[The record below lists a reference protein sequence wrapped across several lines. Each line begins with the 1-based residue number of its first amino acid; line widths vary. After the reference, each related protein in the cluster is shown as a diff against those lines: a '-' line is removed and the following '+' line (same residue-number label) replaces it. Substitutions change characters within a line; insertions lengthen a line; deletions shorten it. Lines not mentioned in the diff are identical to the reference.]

1 MRGYRPLHPAVAG
14 PLVIYFIK
22 IQAWFIGK
30 LADDDIFLINYNLKM
45 KTILLENLEAEIRKE
60 LDEAEEAAKKAYPR
74 DRDVRI
80 GVVLV
85 ADGDKKFE
93 GANVVRE
100 RFVGSSCAERM
111 ALDKALFAGI
121 KKIERLIII
130 GENNDCPFEEVIAPC
145 GNCRQMLF
153 DTLDDLEQSDIEI
166 ILSNSDKSK
175 IVKTSLL
182 ELLPLAYKSN
192 RNNA

>member
-1 MRGYRPLHPAVAG
+1 MEE
-14 PLVIYFIK
+14 IK
-22 IQAWFIGK
+22 
-30 LADDDIFLINYNLKM
+30 LKD
-45 KTILLENLEAEIRKE
+45 
-60 LDEAEEAAKKAYPR
+60 LDESIKSDLAKAEEAAKRTYPR

-85 ADGDKKFE
+85 ADEKRFE
-93 GANVVRE
+93 GANIVRE
-100 RFVGSSCAERM
+100 RFTGSTCAERM

-121 KKIERLIII
+121 EKIERIVII
-130 GENNDCPFEEVIAPC
+130 GLNNQKPFEEVVAPC

-153 DTLDDLEQSDIEI
+153 DTLDDLGQEDIEI

-175 IVKTSLL
+175 IIKTSLL
-182 ELLPLAYKSN
+182 ELLPLAYKSS